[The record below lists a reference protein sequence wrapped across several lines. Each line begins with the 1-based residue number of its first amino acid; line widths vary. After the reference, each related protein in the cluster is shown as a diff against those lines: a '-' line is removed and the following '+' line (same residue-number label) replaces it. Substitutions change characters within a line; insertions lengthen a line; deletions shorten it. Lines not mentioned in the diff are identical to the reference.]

1 VIRYLNVC
9 VMTFLV
15 QPIFHASVSFSPYIF
30 VQAEFY
36 QYNAPRIILLTY
48 HSPNSFFYFI
58 TPQNCL
64 DTTLHKPF
72 CWHTTLQTP
81 YFSFYFCTPYFSIF
95 TLLALRSRLKPK
107 YRLDSRTL
115 HLTSYHYLLCLH
127 NQSQSSGPPLPCYP
141 PSSFL
146 CH

>member
-1 VIRYLNVC
+1 MDEFCSLQWYRMIRSIGTGLSGWHRINQRVGVGAIC
-9 VMTFLV
+9 CTEVGRAKWQRMTIAIYFY
-15 QPIFHASVSFSPYIF
+15 PKSVLME
-30 VQAEFY
+30 V
-36 QYNAPRIILLTY
+36 APV
-48 HSPNSFFYFI
+48 HESAP
-58 TPQNCL
+58 
-64 DTTLHKPF
+64 
-72 CWHTTLQTP
+72 P